1 MKKVGR
7 PSKLTPDVTK
17 RFLDAVRLGSP
28 YELACKYAGIT
39 YDTLINWRKRAE
51 NNEQDYSQFFESLS
65 LAEGQAVIQWL
76 AQIEKHSQADAKW
89 AAWKLERRYPNEFG
103 RQDKLTIDVNKL
115 DSDIDRELAKLAAG
129 SQAQTFGEAES
140 ETIN

>member
-1 MKKVGR
+1 MKNGR
-7 PSKLTPDVTK
+7 PSKLTPEVTK

-39 YDTLINWRKRAE
+39 YDTLVNWRKRGEKGEDA
-51 NNEQDYSQFFESLS
+51 YSEFFESLS

-89 AAWKLERRYPNEFG
+89 AAWKLERRYPESFG
-103 RQDKLTIDVNKL
+103 RQDKLTIDVNQL
-115 DSDIDRELAKLAAG
+115 DSDIERELAAITAG
-129 SQAQTFGEAES
+129 SQAALISETES
-140 ETIN
+140 ETVN